1 MGGHSGLAASPFV
14 QRASGA
20 NVRSVIVALVP
31 VWFPFSAGCRETL
44 RSCAARGV
52 MPVARC
58 NAWSLRFGIKD
69 DIVIRV
75 RPLEAGS
82 AVDVCSLSRIGGSD
96 IGANA

>member
-1 MGGHSGLAASPFV
+1 M
-14 QRASGA
+14 Q
-20 NVRSVIVALVP
+20 
-31 VWFPFSAGCRETL
+31 
-44 RSCAARGV
+44 
-52 MPVARC
+52 VARC

>member
-1 MGGHSGLAASPFV
+1 M
-14 QRASGA
+14 Q
-20 NVRSVIVALVP
+20 
-31 VWFPFSAGCRETL
+31 
-44 RSCAARGV
+44 
-52 MPVARC
+52 VARC

-96 IGANA
+96 IGANARHARAFERRLAAG